1 MKSKSSKIASKI
13 REREQDKLSQI
24 MRDNC
29 QYDIVHPKTGKQIS
43 LNLYDLTR
51 VDAGSLDECLA
62 QHSGWY
68 MFFGA
73 LWAEAQAEASA
84 LEASAK
90 RVLAVKKVSVRKQLL
105 KEGKATDKE
114 VDARAEVSK
123 AYLKAHDRALA
134 ARHIVNVLEQALAA
148 LRQRQRT
155 MDELSQNRRR
165 EWYLSSTDALK
176 DKVEKQLDEEVM

>member
-1 MKSKSSKIASKI
+1 MNKRKLAKKVSD
-13 REREQDKLSQI
+13 REQSKLEQL

-29 QYDIVHPKTGKQIS
+29 QYDFNHPRTGEPIS

-51 VDAGSLDECLA
+51 VIADDLDKCLA

-73 LWAEAQAEASA
+73 LWAEAQREASA
-84 LEASAK
+84 LEARSK
-90 RVLAVKKVSVRKQLL
+90 RVLAEERVAVRERLL
-105 KEGKATDKE
+105 AEGKATDKE
-114 VDARAEVSK
+114 VEARAETSK
-123 AYLKAHDRALA
+123 VYLKTQATALE
-134 ARHIVNVLEQALAA
+134 ARKVANILEQALAA

-165 EWYLSSTDALK
+165 EWYLAGTDNLK
-176 DKVEKQLDEEVM
+176 EKVAKQLDEEIY